1 MPRDA
6 IWVLFSSISVWIHV
20 VPHKV
25 AYEWKALAKPLHGF
39 MQVVCIVGVDDG
51 VDVTGNAHVGN
62 VAQAGNQS

>member
-1 MPRDA
+1 M
-6 IWVLFSSISVWIHV
+6 LFHT
-20 VPHKV
+20 KV

-62 VAQAGNQS
+62 VAQAGNQSLTRHLDICVM